1 MAQTPRPTTSWLLA
15 GGCSLDGDGGGG
27 DDDDDDDDDDND
39 DDGSFSIVLA

>member
-15 GGCSLDGDGGGG
+15 GGCSLDGD
-27 DDDDDDDDDDND
+27 DDDDDDDD

>member
-15 GGCSLDGDGGGG
+15 GGCSLDGD
-27 DDDDDDDDDDND
+27 DDDDDDD